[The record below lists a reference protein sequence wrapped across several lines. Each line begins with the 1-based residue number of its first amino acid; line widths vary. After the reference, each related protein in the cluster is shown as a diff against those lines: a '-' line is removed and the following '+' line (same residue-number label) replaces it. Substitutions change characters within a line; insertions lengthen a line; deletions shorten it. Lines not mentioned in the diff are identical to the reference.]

1 MTCPLAQYGS
11 APGGRGQACK
21 QIKQVFVLRGSLLL
35 PEVISLPPTSLK
47 AAKQYL
53 LKLTSQ
59 GIPYYSVVT
68 RVGLERTKN
77 KQGIAYSR
85 ATFTFVRRLTPD
97 EVHKAQEYH
106 EMLKPLVQKMTVDL
120 DASEVRDD
128 Q

>member
-1 MTCPLAQYGS
+1 M
-11 APGGRGQACK
+11 
-21 QIKQVFVLRGSLLL
+21 FVLRGSLLL

-77 KQGIAYSR
+77 SQGIAYSR
-85 ATFTFVRRLTPD
+85 ATFAFVRRLGPE
-97 EVHKAQEYH
+97 EVTKAQEYH
-106 EMLKPLVQKMTVDL
+106 EMLKPLVQRMAVDL
-120 DASEVRDD
+120 DPSDVGDD